1 MYVDKRNCSQ
11 YYIYIYIFAT
21 VGLVRERMATNVFAD

>member
-11 YYIYIYIFAT
+11 YHIYIFAT